1 MARPFIVTDVTTATG
16 AGFGPVQNHG
26 AWPYCGTGF
35 PVKGAQHSL
44 IPDSNSIVAALEG
57 QATRKPGRSWSEA
70 GGSYQMGTTIY
81 GWGPLPLS
89 AAPPAILCVFY

>member
-1 MARPFIVTDVTTATG
+1 MARPFIVTDVTTAAG

-26 AWPYCGTGF
+26 SWQYSGTGF
-35 PVKGAQHSL
+35 AVKGAQHSL

-70 GGSYQMGTTIY
+70 GGSYQMVTTI
-81 GWGPLPLS
+81 
-89 AAPPAILCVFY
+89 